1 MVALDAAHH
10 RVLARDVAALRT
22 QPPQAMSAMDGY
34 AVRSADAS
42 AVAAR
47 LKVIGEVAAGRPFEK
62 TVGAGEAVRIFTGGV
77 IPEGADAVIIQEDTV
92 VEDGGITIT
101 EAASPGRHIRPAGVD
116 FRQGDVLLARGTRL
130 TDRDLSLAAGMNYPE
145 LAVRRRPKV
154 AMLATGDE
162 LVMPGSTPGPGQ
174 IVYSNGYALRALARQ
189 EGAETIDLGIA
200 ADTVEAT
207 TLGIRR
213 ARDSGADILITTGGA
228 SVGDHDLVKQSLE
241 AEGVTMAFWRI
252 AMRPGKPMMHGRLGA
267 MRVIGLPGNPVSS
280 YVCGFLFL
288 VPLIR
293 AACRAA
299 PSSTTPTRRRCS
311 GAMSPPTTCAKT
323 ICAPASRCAR
333 RRPDRHAG
341 RPSGQFAVGKSR
353 CGTGACDPC
362 AVCAGGRRRIGLR
375 YPAAAGLSPLERL
388 VPAKPGFVDE
398 KLSGCGTHMEHIVSV
413 HDLFLSNGVYKW
425 ESRSSEFLSGS
436 DSRNRTALSTW
447 GTGRDAHAQ
456 TI

>member
-1 MVALDAAHH
+1 VALMPVADALVAVLAGAEPLPEEMVALDIAHH

-42 AVAAR
+42 QVAAR

-62 TVGAGEAVRIFTGGV
+62 PVGAGEAVRIFTGGV
-77 IPEGADAVIIQEDTV
+77 IPKGADAVIIQEDTV

-101 EAASPGRHIRPAGVD
+101 EAAIPGRHIRPAGVD
-116 FRQGDVLLARGTRL
+116 FREGDLLLKRGTRL

-145 LAVRRRPKV
+145 LAVCRRPKV
-154 AMLATGDE
+154 AVLATGDE
-162 LVMPGSTPGPGQ
+162 LVMPGAIPGPGQ
-174 IVYSNGYALRALARQ
+174 IVYSNGYALRALARA

-200 ADTVEAT
+200 ADTVAAT
-207 TLGIRR
+207 TEGIRR

-293 AACRAA
+293 
-299 PSSTTPTRRRCS
+299 
-311 GAMSPPTTCAKT
+311 
-323 ICAPASRCAR
+323 
-333 RRPDRHAG
+333 
-341 RPSGQFAVGKSR
+341 
-353 CGTGACDPC
+353 
-362 AVCAGGRRRIGLR
+362 
-375 YPAAAGLSPLERL
+375 
-388 VPAKPGFVDE
+388 
-398 KLSGCGTHMEHIVSV
+398 KLSGRAEVHHI
-413 HDLFLSNGVYKW
+413 GEK
-425 ESRSSEFLSGS
+425 
-436 DSRNRTALSTW
+436 ALL
-447 GTGRDAHAQ
+447 GRDVGANDVREDYLRARLKVRGDGVLIATPVDHQDSSLLGNLAAARALVIRAPFAPAA
-456 TI
+456 TAGSACEIFRLPG